1 MSRITSKLREFT
13 VFNLTITMLASVSFA
28 APISGLYDDLPECDN
43 HGIVT
48 FDEEI
53 GDAAVF
59 PTDEAI
65 FADAEPTLQV
75 ICVPDDGIQND
86 WEVRILNLSPNS
98 FVDLFF
104 VADEGSSVGNYD
116 GLTQDLAGAPGVG
129 LTSFRI
135 DNVGVNQPLLAGDD
149 GDLIFEPGE
158 AWSFLVTNFNSPGLA
173 PPIFASPGLF
183 AGSSTNPNSNASI
196 VANLYKIPEPT
207 TCALMAMGLGAICFR
222 RK

>member
-1 MSRITSKLREFT
+1 MSRFT
-13 VFNLTITMLASVSFA
+13 FYLNRYVTTTLAFSMLASWGFA
-28 APISGLYDDLPECDN
+28 APISGLYNDLADCDN
-43 HGIVT
+43 HGTVE
-48 FDEEI
+48 FSEEI

-59 PTDEAI
+59 PPDEAI
-65 FADAEPTLQV
+65 FSDAEATLQV
-75 ICVPDDGIQND
+75 ICVSDDGIQND
-86 WEVRILNLSPNS
+86 WEVRILNLSSNS

-135 DNVGVNQPLLAGDD
+135 DNVGVNQPLVAGDD

-207 TCALMAMGLGAICFR
+207 TCALLIVGLGVICFR